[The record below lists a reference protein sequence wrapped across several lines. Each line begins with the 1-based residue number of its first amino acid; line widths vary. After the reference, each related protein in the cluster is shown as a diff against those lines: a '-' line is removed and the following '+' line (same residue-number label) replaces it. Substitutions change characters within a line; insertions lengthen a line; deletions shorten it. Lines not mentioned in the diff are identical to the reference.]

1 MKKILFAI
9 LASTLA
15 FVVYSCAS
23 SPKKGAKTA
32 EQGATSEASAQT
44 RQENGNS
51 LEELQRDAEALMNK
65 AREIKGDVAMKEEF
79 AKALAVYE
87 SASSS
92 KQEGSKRKAA
102 DLFRESKDLF
112 QAVCT
117 QTEEKRARAERAIE
131 ESNRELQIVE
141 QKAKGAGLK

>member
-1 MKKILFAI
+1 MKKILFVI

-23 SPKKGAKTA
+23 SPKKGEKAAK
-32 EQGATSEASAQT
+32 QGATPEASAQT
-44 RQENGNS
+44 KQENGNS
-51 LEELQRDAEALMNK
+51 LDELQRDAEALMNK

-102 DLFRESKDLF
+102 DLFREAKDLF

>member
-1 MKKILFAI
+1 MKKILFVI

-23 SPKKGAKTA
+23 SPKKGAETA
-32 EQGATSEASAQT
+32 EQGATSETSAQT

-51 LEELQRDAEALMNK
+51 LDELQRDAEALMNK

-102 DLFRESKDLF
+102 DLFREAKDLF
-112 QAVCT
+112 QTVCT
-117 QTEEKRARAERAIE
+117 QTEEKRERAERAIE